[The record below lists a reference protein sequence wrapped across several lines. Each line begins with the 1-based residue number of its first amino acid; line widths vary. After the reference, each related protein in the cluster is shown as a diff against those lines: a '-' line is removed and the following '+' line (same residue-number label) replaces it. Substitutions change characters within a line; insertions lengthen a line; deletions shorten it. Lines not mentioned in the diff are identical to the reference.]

1 MGLGTQTLFLNW
13 SELRTTLE
21 VGIDVQGSSGLGGV
35 AGWGSLGSLEGNM
48 NSEES
53 RYNFWPSRDTWP
65 PARRLWEGGLSS
77 SS

>member
-1 MGLGTQTLFLNW
+1 MGTQTLFLNW

-35 AGWGSLGSLEGNM
+35 SGWGSLGSLGGNM

-53 RYNFWPSRDTWP
+53 RY
-65 PARRLWEGGLSS
+65 
-77 SS
+77 